1 MFLFNGY
8 FIGFSIISIMLVI
21 AGIILGLG
29 IALNEKNLKEFGKSE
44 LFQSIING
52 VLLSSLFLIF
62 SKNGLITDIINN
74 IVLKASTTLSC
85 PGFESTNYAICF
97 AYNFLTGLNGFVINT
112 VHFFSLFTEISTM
125 LISISSIYVILALIS
140 SLKFNFI
147 IGISLSS
154 IFTPILSVLSSVIT
168 TLVFSLLSI
177 EVQAALLKFA
187 GIISINVLL
196 PIGIILRTFY
206 FTRRLGGTIIAIAI
220 GFFCIFPLT
229 YLLNAQLVYSYSSN
243 TSLSNSFLQNTTQ
256 LKSNILNQIP
266 TTSNSISQQFIT
278 ILDASIT
285 NFSSYF
291 WNMINNII
299 NELAIIIVEVFFLPL
314 LSLILT
320 IVSIREFAKVLGS
333 EISFGKFDIF

>member
-1 MFLFNGY
+1 MFPFNGY
-8 FIGFSIISIMLVI
+8 FIGFSIISIMLAI
-21 AGIILGLG
+21 AGIVLGLG
-29 IALNEKNLKEFGKSE
+29 IALNEKSLKEFGKSE

-52 VLLSSLFLIF
+52 VLLSTLFLIF
-62 SKNGLITDIINN
+62 SKNGLITSIINN
-74 IVLKASTTLSC
+74 IVLKTSTSLSC

-97 AYNFLTGLNGFVINT
+97 AYNFLTSLNGFIING
-112 VHFFSLFTEISTM
+112 VHFFSLFTQVSTM

-154 IFTPILSVLSSVIT
+154 IFTPVLSVLSNIIT

-187 GIISINVLL
+187 GIVSINLLL

-206 FTRRLGGTIIAIAI
+206 FSRRLGGTIIAISI

-243 TSLSNSFLQNTTQ
+243 TSLLNSFLQSTSQ
-256 LKSNILNQIP
+256 LKTSIINQTP

-278 ILDASIT
+278 TIDTAVT
-285 NFSSYF
+285 NFSNYF

-299 NELAIIIVEVFFLPL
+299 NELALMIVEIFFLPL

-320 IVSIREFAKVLGS
+320 IASIRELAKILGS